1 MNESDEQNLTLQVNV
16 LQFSFTLVLTVL
28 LYLHLITRRMTNL
41 FPQ

>member
-16 LQFSFTLVLTVL
+16 LQFAFTLVLTVL
-28 LYLHLITRRMTNL
+28 LYLHLITRMTNL